1 MVPATTR
8 QKLASCVVE
17 RRLEIGLPTTKSLAE
32 RSDISAR
39 LLGDVENGR
48 RDSYS
53 KATLWALDKAL
64 EWVPGSAQ
72 AVLDGGE
79 PTPLAPS
86 APTPGPALVDEVAG
100 ESLAELLIGESADEL
115 AEDEI
120 SEIESVARA
129 AALKRKREI
138 LASRPATRAL
148 EPAGE
153 AEEEL
158 PDFTQ
163 LAART
168 VTRRPGWDASQ
179 TGADTGEEPQD

>member
-1 MVPATTR
+1 MSNADA
-8 QKLASCVVE
+8 LARAVRS
-17 RRLEIGLPTTKSLAE
+17 RRLELGITTVKELAKIGRFTPKTASV
-32 RSDISAR
+32 I
-39 LLGDVENGR
+39 ENGHKSTFR
-48 RDSYS
+48 P
-53 KATLWALDKAL
+53 ATLSALDSAL
-64 EWVPGSAQ
+64 RWAPGSAQ

-79 PTPLAPS
+79 PSPLPESDQRADVV
-86 APTPGPALVDEVAG
+86 LVDEAAAG
-100 ESLAELLIGESADEL
+100 SLADLLIGESVDEL

-138 LASRPATRAL
+138 LASRPASRPF

-153 AEEEL
+153 AEEEI
-158 PDFTQ
+158 PDFAQ

-179 TGADTGEEPQD
+179 AGADAGEEPQD

>member
-1 MVPATTR
+1 MLPSSSVQNFAQKVIARRRDLGISTTR
-8 QKLASCVVE
+8 KLAELS
-17 RRLEIGLPTTKSLAE
+17 G
-32 RSDISAR
+32 ISAR
-39 LLGDVENGR
+39 TLGDVENGR
-48 RDSYS
+48 RASYS
-53 KATLWALDKAL
+53 KATLWALDDAL
-64 EWVPGSAQ
+64 RWERGSSEDA
-72 AVLDGGE
+72 LGGGE
-79 PTPLAPS
+79 PTPLPVS
-86 APTPGPALVDEVAG
+86 DQRTGVALADEAAAG
-100 ESLAELLIGESADEL
+100 SLAELLIGESADEL